1 MKFLIHSTAAMM
13 LCIASGCG
21 RLDFA
26 VLGDGA
32 LTPDAMIQ
40 FCSTALTPHDEDG
53 DAIDDA
59 CDLCPQLADPVQA
72 DTDGDKIGDGCDPAP
87 AAAKQRVV
95 FFDPFTDSTVARWNL
110 SVPGVWAPDVLAF
123 VETLTIETKQDDVNV
138 DVTLEGVVDSIGLPR
153 RQLFIS
159 STNSAINTQW
169 YGEVID
175 DGDNN
180 EAVQVMREI
189 VDSYT
194 QYASTPAPAVFAV
207 APFRLTFA
215 IREQG
220 RIAVQGTFAGQTF
233 AAESVAAD
241 YQNNDN
247 RLKIFAGSL
256 GMRLRS
262 VFVVATDP

>member
-1 MKFLIHSTAAMM
+1 MKHLVSCVAAMM
-13 LCIASGCG
+13 LTIASACG
-21 RLDFA
+21 RHDFA
-26 VLGDGA
+26 VLPDSA
-32 LTPDAMIQ
+32 VRPDASIT

-59 CDLCPQLADPVQA
+59 CDVCPQLADPAQA
-72 DTDGDKIGDGCDPAP
+72 DSDGDKVGDVCDPAP
-87 AAAKQRVV
+87 ALAKQRVA
-95 FFDPFTDSTVARWNL
+95 FFDPFTDPTVARWNL
-110 SVPGVWAPDVLAF
+110 SVPGVWAPDVLEVIGTLT
-123 VETLTIETKQDDVNV
+123 VETNQVDVNV

-159 STNSAINTQW
+159 SSNSAINTQW

-175 DGDNN
+175 EGDNN

-189 VDSYT
+189 ADSYT

-207 APFRLTFA
+207 APFRLTFS

-241 YQNNDN
+241 YLNNDN
-247 RLKIFAGSL
+247 LLKIFADSL

-262 VFVVATDP
+262 VFVVATDL

>member
-1 MKFLIHSTAAMM
+1 MTKLIIPTALLM
-13 LCIASGCG
+13 LCIGDGCG
-21 RLDFA
+21 RREFA
-26 VLGDGA
+26 VLSDGA
-32 LTPDAMIQ
+32 ATPDAMVN
-40 FCSTALTPHDEDG
+40 FCSAATTPHDEDG

-59 CDLCPQLADPVQA
+59 CDVCPQLADPAQA
-72 DTDGDKIGDGCDPAP
+72 DSDGDKVGDVCDPAP
-87 AAAKQRVV
+87 ALAKQRVA
-95 FFDPFTDSTVARWNL
+95 FFDPFTDPTVARWAL
-110 SVPGVWAPDVLAF
+110 SAPGVWAPDMLEFAG
-123 VETLTIETKQDDVNV
+123 TLTIETKQDDVNV
-138 DVTLEGVVDSIGLPR
+138 DVTVEGVVDSIGLPR

-159 STNSAINTQW
+159 SSNSATNTQW

-175 DGDNN
+175 EGDNN

-189 VDSYT
+189 ADSYT

-207 APFRLTFA
+207 APFRLTFS

-247 RLKIFAGSL
+247 MLKVFTASL
-256 GMRLRS
+256 GMRVRS